1 MKDYLV
7 RGLVNS
13 KNCRVFACQ
22 TTNLLEKARQEH
34 DLWPTASAALGRM
47 MSATLMMAAMNKN
60 NEKMTV
66 TINGGGPIGTM
77 MAVTRGDGHIKG
89 FVGDPHVHY
98 TYNDTGHLAV
108 GVAVGT
114 QGTLQVIRDMGLK
127 EPFCGTV
134 PLQTGE
140 IGDDFSYYFMAS
152 EQTPSVVSVGV
163 LVDETNEI
171 LSSGGFIIQLL
182 PEATE
187 EDISYIEEK
196 IKDFPAVSSLIHE
209 GKTPEEIL
217 KMIFDD
223 VEITDRQDL
232 FFTCDCSREKMI
244 NALST
249 IGKQELQSMID
260 EDHGCE
266 ITCQFCNTKYQ
277 FSEEELQKA
286 ANLPAMIYYGVNSD
300 EAILMRMNN
309 VPRSVAAEMGVEYK
323 KDFDNVYKQSSYEIR
338 QWIEGLSSDKWD
350 AFAENKRGM
359 SGSDYRAIWKVLNNE
374 S

>member
-338 QWIEGLSSDKWD
+338 QWIEGLSSDKWN